1 MAIVGEHLGVM
12 PMTRKLE
19 FSEKCAKNIF
29 QDPDNEEEVVQW
41 EKPWGI
47 VLVTMGSKE
56 TLIRNI
62 EFSMIQEMMGLG
74 PSKYCLM
81 SNGVRDFE
89 RRVLLVL
96 NYLPRKKICLY
107 PPTTIPRGPFE
118 EPRWRSLGKEI
129 SERRVALN
137 DFDAPGM
144 WEVNT
149 SQNMVCIR
157 FLDNPRFIDNT
168 RFAFLKESLRV
179 GPERYCLVYE
189 QNPLYLS
196 QIAIVMT
203 FLPRH
208 KMFMYPGGTRLG
220 GMFLQ
225 EPWLS
230 RGLDICSRTSI
241 TTEEFQTYFPSEA

>member
-1 MAIVGEHLGVM
+1 MGVM

-29 QDPDNEEEVVQW
+29 QDPDNVEEVIQW
-41 EKPWGI
+41 EKHWGI
-47 VLVTMGSKE
+47 VFVTMGSRE

-62 EFSMIQEMMGLG
+62 EFALIQEMMDLG
-74 PSKYCLM
+74 PPKYCLM

-107 PPTTIPRGPFE
+107 PPTIIPRGPFE

-157 FLDNPRFIDNT
+157 FSDN
-168 RFAFLKESLRV
+168 AHL
-179 GPERYCLVYE
+179 
-189 QNPLYLS
+189 
-196 QIAIVMT
+196 
-203 FLPRH
+203 
-208 KMFMYPGGTRLG
+208 LG
-220 GMFLQ
+220 ALQ
-225 EPWLS
+225 KFS
-230 RGLDICSRTSI
+230 
-241 TTEEFQTYFPSEA
+241 